1 MNSSRHSISVNK
13 YVMFAVVLI
22 VLLGGAYGG
31 FYFTKQHYVDKESSE
46 QAKNQENLICEARI
60 QKGKTGDVKSEYF
73 IFEQSVKQGD
83 CEKYIDYKNLPDDTE
98 SVWLGF

>member
-1 MNSSRHSISVNK
+1 L
-13 YVMFAVVLI
+13 FAVVLV
-22 VLLGGAYGG
+22 VLIGGAYGG
-31 FYFTKQHYVDKESSE
+31 YYSTTQHYVNKESNE
-46 QAKNQENLICEARI
+46 QFRNQENLICEARI

-73 IFEQSVKQGD
+73 IFEQSAKQED